1 MQNISSIAVSLWQI
15 LLRLVSLRR
24 LGSSVCS
31 SISGCAL
38 GHLCTSKV
46 SAMLRQPAAAP
57 ASVPVMNA
65 VSCNVPGC
73 SRRARQG
80 FPCCCFTCT
89 CTSGAEHHEHC
100 VEEVRIRPPAAGDQI
115 IPLNIHGGPSHLQ
128 KQNHVAMHPNI
139 RFGPQTWA
147 HYVFCDCSLNWQDES
162 HKIPTPHCRSMVS
175 LPHRI
180 SMSSSIQSDSQP
192 ELTEH
197 LPQLLPLL
205 AEAQELVRR
214 FDLQI
219 ERRWREFLAATDDL
233 TDRSTR
239 AARLDRMTRILVLQG
254 YHANPPSCPTTHSL
268 IQPVLDRNPRYWLP
282 DDVHVRIT
290 GGTVSGRPASAWP
303 EDIQRVTMAWQ
314 NINPNTSIS
323 GRPPGDLS
331 LPALGFW

>member
-1 MQNISSIAVSLWQI
+1 MHIQ
-15 LLRLVSLRR
+15 SLR
-24 LGSSVCS
+24 
-31 SISGCAL
+31 
-38 GHLCTSKV
+38 H
-46 SAMLRQPAAAP
+46 AATAP

-65 VSCNVPGC
+65 VAGATGAASSSSSQAVSSLALAPVTAPRLSPEEETSCNVPGC

-80 FPCCCFTCT
+80 FPFCCFTCT
-89 CTSGAEHHEHC
+89 RTSGAEHHEHC

-290 GGTVSGRPASAWP
+290 GGTVSAGDSGRPASAWL

-331 LPALGFW
+331 LPAVGFW